1 MRLKQP
7 VLLTFF
13 FILATIPLIFGARH
27 PLVHGLYSF
36 CLLIAGG
43 IWLVRNFAEN
53 KKRLFSFN
61 NLAPLAI
68 IIFIVVSALPL
79 PLSLVRLLSP
89 VRAENLAAASRIAQL
104 HDLVTSLSYYA
115 PGSMFYAIYG
125 LALFFF
131 FLAFSTL
138 LRSDENRRITLW
150 IITIVG
156 VFEAAYGLLQ
166 ATNPALGVLWLPSDI
181 SSRGCARG
189 TIIYRNQYAAFLNMC
204 WPMAF
209 VLGISLYKP
218 VLAKL
223 EFLRK
228 QKKKL
233 SIADR
238 IEFLFH
244 KATVPFW
251 SSAFMILALIFSRS
265 RGGIVVMLI
274 LVGLLVFLLPF
285 SRRSKILSIGLLSLF
300 IFVYGGMIG
309 FQVVTNRFMFFYN
322 SALFRFHLWFV
333 SLAMLKDHI
342 VTGIGM
348 GSYQFLSPVYL
359 KDVPDRVWFDH
370 AHNEYVEMAIELGLP
385 AMLLFMVWLVRG
397 MTGYWRQIMQNRKIA
412 TEGRSVQIVAIGAFC
427 GISGFLLHATVDFI
441 WRLPANVIYAV
452 ALLALLN
459 AASEQKKSYKF
470 TSTSSSPLLASSH
483 PPRIDSEAQTNESK
497 ALVNCYK
504 KSGKDKNREGLD

>member
-13 FILATIPLIFGARH
+13 FVLATIPLIFGARH

-36 CLLIAGG
+36 CLLMAGG
-43 IWLVRNFAEN
+43 IWLVLNFAEN

-61 NLAPLAI
+61 SLAPLAI
-68 IIFIVVSALPL
+68 ILFIVVSALPL
-79 PLSLVRLLSP
+79 PLFLVRLLSP
-89 VRAENLAAASRIAQL
+89 VRAENLAAAARIAKLQ
-104 HDLVTSLSYYA
+104 DLVTSLSYYS

-125 LALFFF
+125 LGLFFF
-131 FLAFSTL
+131 FLAFSSF
-138 LRSDENRRITLW
+138 LRSSANQRTTLW
-150 IITIVG
+150 IITLVG
-156 VFEAAYGLLQ
+156 VFEAIYGLLQ
-166 ATNPALGVLWLPSDI
+166 AMNPTLGVLWLPSDI
-181 SSRGCARG
+181 SSMGCARG
-189 TIIYRNQYAAFLNMC
+189 TIIYRNQYAAFLNLC
-204 WPMAF
+204 WPMAL

-218 VLAKL
+218 ILTKL

-228 QKKKL
+228 QKKRL

-244 KATVPFW
+244 KATIPFW
-251 SSAFMILALIFSRS
+251 SGAFMILALIFSRS

-274 LVGLLVFLLPF
+274 IVGLLIFLLPF
-285 SRRSKILSIGLLSLF
+285 SRRSKILSVVLLSLF

-333 SLAMLKDHI
+333 SLAMLKDHL

-348 GSYQFLSPVYL
+348 GSYQFLSPLYL
-359 KDVPDRVWFDH
+359 KGVPDRLWFDH

-397 MTGYWRQIMQNRKIA
+397 MIGYWRQIMQSRKTA
-412 TEGRSVQIVAIGAFC
+412 AEGRSGQIVAIGAFC
-427 GISGFLLHATVDFI
+427 GISGFLLHATVDFV
-441 WRLPANVIYAV
+441 WRLPANVVYAV
-452 ALLALLN
+452 ALLALLS
-459 AASEQKKSYKF
+459 AAAKQKKSCK
-470 TSTSSSPLLASSH
+470 
-483 PPRIDSEAQTNESK
+483 DENE
-497 ALVNCYK
+497 NY
-504 KSGKDKNREGLD
+504 GRLD

>member
-1 MRLKQP
+1 MKQP

-13 FILATIPLIFGARH
+13 FVLATIPLIFGARH

-43 IWLVRNFAEN
+43 TWLVLNFAEN
-53 KKRLFSFN
+53 RTRLFSFN
-61 NLAPLAI
+61 SLAPLAI
-68 IIFIVVSALPL
+68 ILFIVVSALPL
-79 PLSLVRLLSP
+79 PLVLVRLLSP
-89 VRAENLAAASRIAQL
+89 VRAENLAAAARIANL

-115 PGSMFYAIYG
+115 PGSMFYAVYG

-131 FLAFSTL
+131 FLAASSL
-138 LRSDENRRITLW
+138 LRAGKNRRTILW
-150 IITIVG
+150 IITLAG
-156 VFEAAYGLLQ
+156 VFEAVYGLLQ
-166 ATNPALGVLWLPSDI
+166 AMNPSLGILWLPSDI
-181 SSRGCARG
+181 AARGCARG

-204 WPMAF
+204 WPMAL

-218 VLAKL
+218 LLSKL
-223 EFLRK
+223 ESLRQ
-228 QKKKL
+228 QKKRL
-233 SIADR
+233 SVADR

-244 KATVPFW
+244 KATVPLW

-274 LVGLLVFLLPF
+274 LVGLLIFLLPF
-285 SRRSKILSIGLLSLF
+285 SRRSKALSVALLSMF

-309 FQVVTNRFMFFYN
+309 FQVVTDRFMFFYN
-322 SALFRFHLWFV
+322 SALFRFHLWFA
-333 SLAMLKDHI
+333 SLAMLKDHL

-359 KDVPDRVWFDH
+359 KDVPDRLWFDH

-397 MTGYWRQIMQNRKIA
+397 MTGYWRQIMQGKKITA
-412 TEGRSVQIVAIGAFC
+412 DVRSAHIVAIGAFC
-427 GISGFLLHATVDFI
+427 GISGFLLHAAVDFI
-441 WRLPANVIYAV
+441 WRLPANVVYAV

-459 AASEQKKSYKF
+459 GALKQKKSAEDEKYG
-470 TSTSSSPLLASSH
+470 
-483 PPRIDSEAQTNESK
+483 R
-497 ALVNCYK
+497 
-504 KSGKDKNREGLD
+504 LD

>member
-1 MRLKQP
+1 MRFKKP

-13 FILATIPLIFGARH
+13 FVLATIPLIFGARH

-43 IWLVRNFAEN
+43 IWLVLNFAEN

-61 NLAPLAI
+61 SLAPLAI
-68 IIFIVVSALPL
+68 ILFIVVSALPL
-79 PLSLVRLLSP
+79 PLFPVRLLSP
-89 VRAENLAAASRIAQL
+89 VRAENLAAARIARL

-131 FLAFSTL
+131 FLAFSSL
-138 LRSDENRRITLW
+138 LRSGENRRITLW

-156 VFEAAYGLLQ
+156 VFEAVYGLLQ
-166 ATNPALGVLWLPSDI
+166 AMNPSLGVLWLPSDI
-181 SSRGCARG
+181 AARGCARG

-204 WPMAF
+204 WPMAL

-218 VLAKL
+218 VLLKL
-223 EFLRK
+223 DFLRK
-228 QKKKL
+228 QKKRL
-233 SIADR
+233 SIANR

-244 KATVPFW
+244 KATVPLW

-274 LVGLLVFLLPF
+274 IAGLLIFLLPF
-285 SRRSKILSIGLLSLF
+285 SRRSKILSVALLSLF

-309 FQVVTNRFMFFYN
+309 FQVVTDRFMFFYN
-322 SALFRFHLWFV
+322 SALFRFHLWFT
-333 SLAMLKDHI
+333 SLAMLQDHL

-359 KDVPDRVWFDH
+359 KDVPDRLWFDH

-397 MTGYWRQIMQNRKIA
+397 MTGYWRRIMQSRKTA
-412 TEGRSVQIVAIGAFC
+412 AEVQSAQIVAIGAFC
-427 GISGFLLHATVDFI
+427 GISGLLLHAAVDFV
-441 WRLPANVIYAV
+441 WRLPANVVYAV

-459 AASEQKKSYKF
+459 AASKQKKS
-470 TSTSSSPLLASSH
+470 A
-483 PPRIDSEAQTNESK
+483 
-497 ALVNCYK
+497 
-504 KSGKDKNREGLD
+504 KDENYGRLD